1 MQTSC
6 QKKVCIVTGTRAE
19 YGLLKELIS
28 KISKDEEVKLQLIV
42 TGMHLSPEFGLTYN
56 QIEEDGFF
64 VDEKIEILLSS
75 DTDIGISKSMGLA
88 LISFS
93 ETYQRLK
100 PDMVVVLGDRY
111 EILAATIAAYIA
123 KIPITHL
130 CGGDVTEG
138 AYDDAFRH
146 SITKMAYLHFTDTIL
161 SSKRVI
167 QLGEEPSR
175 VYCYGVLG
183 NDELNKLKYRDKKEL
198 EKSVDLNLDNYML
211 IVYHATTLEKENPAE
226 FFENMIIYLIE
237 NFKEYN
243 FVIIKG
249 NSDTYGRS
257 INQKIDTLENKY
269 PTRVRS
275 FISLSREEYLSFLK
289 NADLMIGNSSSGI
302 CEAPY
307 LKTLNINI
315 GDRQKGRER
324 ASTTIDCQTDINEF
338 IKVIEKYKKNE
349 YLPLLENIKNPY
361 FGNNVAEK
369 ILSTVKDELSK
380 GKIDLKKK
388 FYEKENS

>member
-1 MQTSC
+1 MQTN
-6 QKKVCIVTGTRAE
+6 QKKVCVVTGTRAE
-19 YGLLKELIS
+19 YGLLKELIN
-28 KISKDEEVKLQLIV
+28 KIDEDEEVKLQLIA
-42 TGMHLSPEFGLTYN
+42 TGMHLSPEFGLTYK

-64 VDEKIEILLSS
+64 IDEKIEILLSS

-93 ETYQRLK
+93 EAYQRLK

-111 EILAATIAAYIA
+111 EILAATIAAYTA

-167 QLGEEPSR
+167 QLGEDPSR

-183 NDELNKLKYRDKKEL
+183 NDELNKLKYKDKKEL
-198 EKSVDLNLDNYML
+198 EKVVNFNLDKYML
-211 IVYHATTLEKENPAE
+211 IVYHATTLEKENPAKC
-226 FFENMIIYLIE
+226 FTDMMMYLIE

-243 FVIIKG
+243 FIIIKG

-257 INQKIDTLENKY
+257 INQKIDSFENKY
-269 PTRVRS
+269 PMRVKS

-289 NADLMIGNSSSGI
+289 NADLMLGNSSSGI

-307 LKTLNINI
+307 LKILNINI
-315 GDRQKGRER
+315 GDRQKGREK

-338 IKVIEKYKKNE
+338 IKVMEKYKKNE

-361 FGNNVAEK
+361 FGENVAEK